1 MISADDL
8 LAAKFK
14 AVLYADMA
22 RGGWLQV
29 RQCVEH
35 PRLTMVHQAEHR
47 GAPVQRQFFV
57 DDQEVE
63 SLEAAARS
71 LNENPSSA

>member
-1 MISADDL
+1 MITADDL
-8 LAAKFK
+8 LTAKYR
-14 AVLYADMA
+14 AVLYADFA

-35 PRLTMVHQAEHR
+35 PRLSVVHQAEHR

-63 SLEAAARS
+63 GLEAAARS
-71 LNENPSSA
+71 LNETPPSA